1 MERRQSRA
9 VFAGGV
15 QIGGDA
21 PVSVQSMLNVPAHDV
36 EGNVAQA
43 KSLYEAGCEIIRA
56 AVPDLKSVQL
66 IPALKKA
73 VPVPVVA
80 DIHFD
85 YRIALACVEAGVD
98 KIRINPGN
106 IGSDERVKAVAD
118 ACRGAGAS
126 LSALASTAVRWK
138 RRSLQSMALRRRR
151 RSRRAPCIMCGCWKN
166 AIFTIL

>member
-56 AVPDLKSVQL
+56 ADS
-66 IPALKKA
+66 
-73 VPVPVVA
+73 
-80 DIHFD
+80 
-85 YRIALACVEAGVD
+85 
-98 KIRINPGN
+98 
-106 IGSDERVKAVAD
+106 RVKKGSA
-118 ACRGAGAS
+118 RAG
-126 LSALASTAVRWK
+126 
-138 RRSLQSMALRRRR
+138 
-151 RSRRAPCIMCGCWKN
+151 CGGYP
-166 AIFTIL
+166 F

>member
-66 IPALKKA
+66 IPALKRQC
-73 VPVPVVA
+73 PSRLWR
-80 DIHFD
+80 ISILI
-85 YRIALACVEAGVD
+85 IALRLPAW
-98 KIRINPGN
+98 R
-106 IGSDERVKAVAD
+106 
-118 ACRGAGAS
+118 RGWIK
-126 LSALASTAVRWK
+126 SALI
-138 RRSLQSMALRRRR
+138 
-151 RSRRAPCIMCGCWKN
+151 RA
-166 AIFTIL
+166 ILAPTSG

>member
-85 YRIALACVEAGVD
+85 YRIALACVEAGGG
-98 KIRINPGN
+98 KNRLKRI
-106 IGSDERVKAVAD
+106 
-118 ACRGAGAS
+118 
-126 LSALASTAVRWK
+126 
-138 RRSLQSMALRRRR
+138 
-151 RSRRAPCIMCGCWKN
+151 
-166 AIFTIL
+166 